1 MHGCDRRTSDID
13 IRQTMPLTLSYG
25 GGTTEQSSM
34 VKILLETWINAPVER
49 VFDLSR
55 SIDAH
60 TESASTTQEKA
71 VAGKTSGLIGPGET
85 VTWSAVHFG
94 LRQRLTVRITEF
106 ERPTYFVDEMV
117 SGAFKSM
124 RHRHELAEAKGGT
137 LMTDTFEFEAPLG
150 WLGRVVE
157 CLVLESYM
165 RRFLETRNAHL
176 KALAESNSWQRFLEA

>member
-1 MHGCDRRTSDID
+1 
-13 IRQTMPLTLSYG
+13 
-25 GGTTEQSSM
+25 M
-34 VKILLETWINAPVER
+34 VKIEMDTWIDAPVER

-60 TESASTTQEKA
+60 TDSASATQEKA
-71 VAGKTSGLIGPGET
+71 VAGKTSGLIGLGET

-106 ERPTYFVDEMV
+106 NRPHYFVDEMV

-124 RHRHELAEAKGGT
+124 RHRHELAAAKGGT
-137 LMTDTFEFEAPLG
+137 VMTDTFEFEAPLG
-150 WLGRVVE
+150 VLGRVVE
-157 CLVLESYM
+157 WLVLESYM

-176 KALAESNSWQRFLEA
+176 KALAESNSWQQFISSEPSDKP